1 MYLIE
6 MVGEY
11 HCLSRSFLQKK
22 VNKPDFGNTAENIWL
37 RVNWKE
43 TDVISLLWMAGQLEE
58 GNDALLIQIIKQVQ
72 EYDLVVIRNLN
83 YPDIC

>member
-1 MYLIE
+1 MA
-6 MVGEY
+6 GGY
-11 HCLSRSFLQKK
+11 HCFSRSFLQKK
-22 VNKPDFGNTAENIWL
+22 VNKSDFGNTAENIWL

-58 GNDALLIQIIKQVQ
+58 GNDALLIQTIKQVQ
-72 EYDLVVIRNLN
+72 EYDLVVIKNLN

>member
-11 HCLSRSFLQKK
+11 YCLSRSFLLKK

-43 TDVISLLWMAGQLEE
+43 TDVLSLLWMAGQLEE
-58 GNDALLIQIIKQVQ
+58 ENDVLLIQIIKQVQ